1 MPLDVTVSMERTR
14 MKAVIQR
21 VSQASVVVDGKT
33 VGACERGLM
42 ILLGVAEGDT
52 ELDAEL
58 LCRKIVNL
66 RIFPDEAG
74 KMNRSLHDIDGEML
88 VISQFTL
95 MANYRQGNR
104 PDFLASAKPD
114 EADRLYKYFK
124 QLAAAEVRHVGSGI
138 FGADM
143 KVSLIN
149 DGPVTIVMDSEVLK
163 KKK

>member
-1 MPLDVTVSMERTR
+1 

-21 VSQASVVVDGKT
+21 VAHASVAVDGQT
-33 VGACERGLM
+33 TGSCGAGYM

-58 LCRKIVNL
+58 LCRKILNL
-66 RIFPDEAG
+66 RIFTDEAG
-74 KMNRSLHDIDGEML
+74 KMNRSIKDIDGEML

-95 MANYRQGNR
+95 MANYRHGNR

-114 EADRLYKYFK
+114 EANRLYEYFK
-124 QLAAAEVRHVGSGI
+124 SLAAKELRRVESGV
-138 FGADM
+138 FGAHM
-143 KVSLIN
+143 EVSLLN

-163 KKK
+163 SKK

>member
-1 MPLDVTVSMERTR
+1 

-21 VSQASVVVDGKT
+21 VSSASVVVDGQT
-33 VGACERGLM
+33 VGSCGRGYL
-42 ILLGVAEGDT
+42 ILLGVADGDT

-58 LCRKIVNL
+58 LCKKIAAL
-66 RIFPDEAG
+66 RIFRDEND
-74 KMNRSLHDIDGEML
+74 KMNLSIRDIDGEAL

-95 MANYRQGNR
+95 LANYRHGNR

-114 EADRLYKYFK
+114 EANRLYEYFK
-124 QLAAAEVRHVGSGI
+124 GILSHELRRVECGI

-143 KVSLIN
+143 KVTLTN
-149 DGPVTIVMDSEVLK
+149 DGPVTICMDSEVLK